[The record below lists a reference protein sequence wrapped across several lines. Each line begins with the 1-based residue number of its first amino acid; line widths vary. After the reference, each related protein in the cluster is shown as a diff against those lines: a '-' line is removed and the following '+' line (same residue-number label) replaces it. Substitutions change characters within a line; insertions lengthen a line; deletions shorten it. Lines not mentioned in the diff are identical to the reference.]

1 MLLAE
6 ADVFVVYWARVEVLL
21 WNELMEDGLRSG
33 GRRGCGTGT
42 ASMDDELVLSFFTSG
57 GGSSLGGVDFRDDL
71 RDVLDGGRRVSMK
84 GKRSFIRLE
93 GLSINRGRSS
103 RGRLEGRLGG

>member
-1 MLLAE
+1 
-6 ADVFVVYWARVEVLL
+6 
-21 WNELMEDGLRSG
+21 
-33 GRRGCGTGT
+33 
-42 ASMDDELVLSFFTSG
+42 MDDEFVFSFFTRG

-71 RDVLDGGRRVSMK
+71 RDALDGARPVSMK
-84 GKRSFIRLE
+84 GKRSFIRLG